1 MLQRCFPART
11 MLSMQ
16 NFKRAL
22 RLCLR
27 YRMTVIGGVLSA
39 LAVAVLWGANIGTV
53 YPFVEVVFK
62 GQSLR
67 HWVDAEITKTQKTI
81 DDQQATIVG
90 LSAQLQAAPV
100 AEQRALAR
108 QIELLSIRRAADQKA
123 LEGLVHLRP
132 WIHAWLPA
140 TPFATL
146 VLVVA
151 VLMVG
156 TVVKSAFLVL
166 STVLQERLRHLGTL
180 DLRKQFFR
188 RTLRMDL
195 SAFNE
200 RGTHELMSRFTYDM
214 DQLGNGLGILFG
226 KALREPLKMTACL
239 VGAGFICWRLLI
251 LSLLVAPLAGF
262 LINRLAGSIKRANRR
277 AMEEMSQIYQVLSEA
292 FGGIKVVK
300 AFTNERY
307 ERWRFSEKNRE
318 FFRKAMK
325 IARYDSLI
333 RPLTEVM
340 GMTTISVAILAGAY
354 LVLNQQTHLLGI
366 RMCDRPLSIG
376 SLLLFY
382 GLLAGV
388 SDPAR
393 RLSDVFGHLQRA
405 AAAADRIYQMMDRE
419 PAICDPPRP
428 VKAFRHRKM
437 ITLSG
442 VRFAYPEGEEV
453 LRGIDLEIP
462 FGEALAI
469 VGSNGCGKST
479 LANLIPRFYDPT
491 HGKVLID
498 GVDVRAMRPRDLRA
512 QIGIV
517 TQETV
522 LFNDTVMNNIRY
534 GARRSTR
541 EQVIEAARQAHAD
554 RFIENQLDDGYETMC
569 GPQGSRLSGG
579 QRQRISL
586 ARAVLR
592 DPAILI
598 MDEATSQVDPESEQI
613 IHRVL
618 SKFIG
623 NRTTILITHRRSTLE
638 LADRILVMDAGQIVD
653 IGTHEELTRGSA
665 LYRRL
670 FQQHAAA

>member
-1 MLQRCFPART
+1 
-11 MLSMQ
+11 MQ
-16 NFKRAL
+16 NFKRAIK
-22 RLCLR
+22 LCLR
-27 YRMTVIGGVLSA
+27 YRWTVVGGVLSA
-39 LAVAVLWGANIGTV
+39 LAVAILWGANIGTV

-67 HWVDAEITKTQKTI
+67 DWVDKEITKTEQLI
-81 DDQQATIVG
+81 GDQQAEISK
-90 LSAQLQAAPV
+90 LNDQQQAAPV
-100 AEQRALAR
+100 QERSALAR
-108 QIELLSIRRAADQKA
+108 RVELIEIRRAADQKA
-123 LEGLVHLRP
+123 LEGLRRLRP
-132 WIHAWLPA
+132 WIHAYLPA

-146 VLVVA
+146 VVVVA

-166 STVLQERLRHLGTL
+166 STVLQERLRQLGTL

-188 RTLRMDL
+188 RTLRMDMGT
-195 SAFNE
+195 FNE
-200 RGTHELMSRFTYDM
+200 RGAHELMSRFTYDM

-226 KALREPLKMTACL
+226 KALREPLKMAACL
-239 VGAGFICWRLLI
+239 IGAGLISWRLLL
-251 LSLLVAPLAGF
+251 LSLVVAPLAGF

-300 AFTNERY
+300 AFTGERY
-307 ERWRFSEKNRE
+307 ERWRFSNKNRD

-340 GMTTISVAILAGAY
+340 GMITISVAILAGAY
-354 LVLNQQTHLLGI
+354 LVLNQQTHLLGLK
-366 RMCDRPLSIG
+366 MCDRPLSIS

-393 RLSDVFGHLQRA
+393 RMSDVFGHLQRA

-419 PAICDPPRP
+419 PTIQNP
-428 VKAFRHRKM
+428 VRAVKLACHRKA

-442 VRFAYPEGEEV
+442 VRFAYPEGDEV

-462 FGEALAI
+462 FGQALAI

-491 HGKVLID
+491 QGKVLID
-498 GVDVRAMRPRDLRA
+498 GVDVRDMRLGELRN

-522 LFNDTVMNNIRY
+522 LFNDTVINNIRY
-534 GARRSTR
+534 GTRRATR
-541 EQVIEAARQAHAD
+541 EQVIEAARRAHAD
-554 RFIENQLDDGYETMC
+554 RFIETQLDDGYETNC

-592 DPAILI
+592 DPSILI
-598 MDEATSQVDPESEQI
+598 MDEATSQVDPESEQV

-618 SKFIG
+618 SEFIR

-653 IGTHEELTRGSA
+653 IGTHAELIRGSA
-665 LYRRL
+665 HYARL
-670 FQQHAAA
+670 FHQHAAA

>member
-1 MLQRCFPART
+1 
-11 MLSMQ
+11 MQ
-16 NFKRAL
+16 NFKRSIK
-22 RLCLR
+22 LCLR
-27 YRMTVIGGVLSA
+27 YRWTVVGGVLSA
-39 LAVAVLWGANIGTV
+39 LAVAILWGANIGTV

-67 HWVDAEITKTQKTI
+67 DWVDVEITKTQQLITDQHAEVAKLNNQQKT
-81 DDQQATIVG
+81 
-90 LSAQLQAAPV
+90 APSE
-100 AEQRALAR
+100 ARSALAR
-108 QIELLSIRRAADQKA
+108 QVELIEIRCLADQKA
-123 LEGLVHLRP
+123 LEGLQRMRP
-132 WIHAWLPA
+132 WIHTYLPA

-146 VLVVA
+146 VWVVA

-156 TVVKSAFLVL
+156 TVVKSGFLII
-166 STVLQERLRHLGTL
+166 STIFQERLRQHGTL

-188 RTLRMDL
+188 RTLRMDMGT
-195 SAFNE
+195 FNE

-226 KALREPLKMTACL
+226 KALREPLKMAACL
-239 VGAGFICWRLLI
+239 IGAGFICWRLLL
-251 LSLLVAPLAGF
+251 LSLVVAPLAGF

-300 AFTNERY
+300 AFTGERY
-307 ERWRFSEKNRE
+307 ERWRFSNKNRE

-340 GMTTISVAILAGAY
+340 GMITISVAILAGAY
-354 LVLNQQTHLLGI
+354 LVLNQQTHLLGLK
-366 RMCDRPLSIG
+366 MCDRPLSI
-376 SLLLFY
+376 SALLLFY

-393 RLSDVFGHLQRA
+393 RMSDVFGHLQRA

-419 PAICDPPRP
+419 PTIQNP
-428 VKAFRHRKM
+428 VRAVKLGRHRKAL
-437 ITLSG
+437 TLSG
-442 VRFAYPEGEEV
+442 IRFAYPEGDEV

-462 FGEALAI
+462 FGQALAI

-498 GVDVRAMRPRDLRA
+498 GVDVRDMRLGELRG

-522 LFNDTVMNNIRY
+522 LFNDTVINNIRY
-534 GARRSTR
+534 GTRRATR
-541 EQVIEAARQAHAD
+541 EQVIEAAKRAHAD
-554 RFIENQLDDGYETMC
+554 RFIESQLDDGYETNC

-592 DPAILI
+592 DPSILI
-598 MDEATSQVDPESEQI
+598 MDEATSQVDPESEQV

-618 SKFIG
+618 SEFIR

-653 IGTHEELTRGSA
+653 IGTHEELIRSSA
-665 LYRRL
+665 HYARL

>member
-1 MLQRCFPART
+1 
-11 MLSMQ
+11 MQ
-16 NFKRAL
+16 NFKRAIK
-22 RLCLR
+22 LCLR
-27 YRMTVIGGVLSA
+27 YRFTVVAGVLSA
-39 LAVAVLWGANIGTV
+39 LAVAILWGANIGTV
-53 YPFVEVVFK
+53 YPFVEVIFK

-67 HWVDAEITKTQKTI
+67 DWVDTEIDRTKQSVT
-81 DDQQATIVG
+81 DQQTAVARLEERKKT
-90 LSAQLQAAPV
+90 AP
-100 AEQRALAR
+100 ADQRPTLAR
-108 QIELLSIRRAADQKA
+108 QVELLEIRVAADEKA
-123 LEGLVHLRP
+123 LTGLQRIRP
-132 WIHAWLPA
+132 WIHNWMPA

-151 VLMVG
+151 VLMAG
-156 TVVKSAFLVL
+156 TMVKSFFLVI
-166 STVLQERLRHLGTL
+166 STVLQERLRQLGTL

-195 SAFNE
+195 GTFNE

-226 KALREPLKMTACL
+226 KALREPLKMAACL
-239 VGAGFICWRLLI
+239 IGAGFICWRLLV
-251 LSLLVAPLAGF
+251 LSLVIAPLAGF

-277 AMEEMSQIYQVLSEA
+277 AMEEMSQIYQALSET

-300 AFTNERY
+300 GFTGERF
-307 ERWRFSEKNRE
+307 ERWRFANRSRE
-318 FFRKAMK
+318 FFHKAMK
-325 IARYDSLI
+325 IARYDGLI

-340 GMTTISVAILAGAY
+340 GMTMISVAILAGAY
-354 LVLNQQTHLLGI
+354 LVLGQKTHLLGI
-366 RMCDRPLSIG
+366 RMCDRPLSI
-376 SLLLFY
+376 SALLLFY

-393 RLSDVFGHLQRA
+393 RMSDVFGHLQRA

-419 PAICDPPRP
+419 PTICDPPKP
-428 VKAFRHRKM
+428 VKVPRHHRG
-437 ITLSG
+437 ITFSG
-442 VRFAYPEGEEV
+442 VRFAYPEGDEV

-491 HGKVLID
+491 AGRMLID
-498 GVDVRAMRPRDLRA
+498 GVDVREMRLMDLRG

-522 LFNDTVMNNIRY
+522 LFNDKVINNIRY
-534 GARRSTR
+534 GTRRASR
-541 EQVIEAARQAHAD
+541 EQVIDAARQAHAAS
-554 RFIENQLDDGYETMC
+554 FIESQLDDGYETIC
-569 GPQGSRLSGG
+569 GPLGSRLSGG

-592 DPAILI
+592 DPSILI
-598 MDEATSQVDPESEQI
+598 LDEATSQVDPESEQV

-618 SKFIG
+618 AQFIR

-653 IGTHEELTRGSA
+653 IGTHEQLSRSSA
-665 LYRRL
+665 LYARL

>member
-1 MLQRCFPART
+1 
-11 MLSMQ
+11 MQ
-16 NFKRAL
+16 NFKRSL
-22 RLCLR
+22 KLCLR
-27 YRMTVIGGVLSA
+27 YRWTVVAGVLSA
-39 LAVAVLWGANIGTV
+39 LAVAILWGANIGTV

-67 HWVDAEITKTQKTI
+67 HWVDAEIEKTQ
-81 DDQQATIVG
+81 QSLG
-90 LSAQLQAAPV
+90 EAQGAIAKLDAEQTAAPV
-100 AEQRALAR
+100 NEQSAIARQRDIIALRSTADEKALA
-108 QIELLSIRRAADQKA
+108 
-123 LEGLVHLRP
+123 GLQRLRP
-132 WIHAWLPA
+132 WIHAYLPA
-140 TPFATL
+140 TPFQTL

-156 TVVKSAFLVL
+156 TVIKSFFLVI
-166 STVLQERLRHLGTL
+166 STVMQERLRQLGTL

-188 RTLRMDL
+188 RTLRMDMGT
-195 SAFNE
+195 FNE

-214 DQLGNGLGILFG
+214 DQLGNGMGILFG
-226 KALREPLKMTACL
+226 KALREPLKMIACL
-239 VGAGFICWRLLI
+239 IGAGFICWRLLL
-251 LSLLVAPLAGF
+251 LSLVVAPLAGF

-277 AMEEMSQIYQVLSEA
+277 AMEEMSQIYQVLSET

-300 AFTNERY
+300 AFTGERY
-307 ERWRFSEKNRE
+307 ERWRFANKSRE

-325 IARYDSLI
+325 IARYDGLI

-354 LVLNQQTHLLGI
+354 LVLNQATHLMGI
-366 RMCDRPLSIG
+366 RMSDRPLSIS

-393 RLSDVFGHLQRA
+393 RMSDVFGHLQRA

-419 PAICDPPRP
+419 PTISDPPRP
-428 VKAFRHRKM
+428 VKASRHKQA

-442 VRFAYPEGEEV
+442 VRFAYPEGDEV

-462 FGEALAI
+462 FGQALAI

-491 HGKVLID
+491 SGRVLID
-498 GVDVRAMRPRDLRA
+498 GVDVRDMRLNDVRN
-512 QIGIV
+512 QIGVV

-522 LFNDTVMNNIRY
+522 LFNDTVINNIRY
-534 GARRSTR
+534 GTRRATR
-541 EQVIEAARQAHAD
+541 EQVIEAAKQAHAD
-554 RFIENQLDDGYETMC
+554 RFIEGQLDDGYETLC

-579 QRQRISL
+579 QRQRIAL

-592 DPAILI
+592 DPSILSL
-598 MDEATSQVDPESEQI
+598 DEATSQVDPESEQV

-618 SKFIG
+618 SQFIR

-653 IGTHEELTRGSA
+653 IGTHEELSRSSA
-665 LYRRL
+665 LYIRL